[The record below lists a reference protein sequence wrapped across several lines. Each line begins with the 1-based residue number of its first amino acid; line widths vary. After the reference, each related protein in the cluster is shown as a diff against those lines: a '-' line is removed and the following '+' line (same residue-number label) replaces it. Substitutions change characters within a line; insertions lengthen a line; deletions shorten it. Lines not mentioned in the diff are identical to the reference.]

1 MRKQLPCWYGL
12 FAYLLLTIGA
22 ARPGYAQSAGWRMP
36 NQPAEAFN
44 CYPVPA
50 DRPGA
55 PGHRPASASRNTGYN
70 PNGYDITPRGDL
82 RVLIIYAGFTN
93 DIDSRAV
100 GYSGGPWPQT
110 DANHPVPGTS
120 FPTNAGGGF
129 YTSASQFSSSATDQT
144 ISNFYY
150 QMSQFSTSPLRMYA
164 TVFPKRINVT
174 ADAATDVTR
183 GFYAY
188 TDQVMQALKNDP
200 ATANFNFGQVDNRQ
214 GRPNF
219 QTDNSVPGT
228 DQVVDYAIVVW
239 RNAGQAYGLT
249 TIPVAG
255 GGGWASVSYTDN
267 IPSSD
272 GKRYEIYTGFTHTAG
287 LDGVNPPLFVH
298 EFAHTIYSSPHY
310 LLANGVVGQHFNA
323 TEGPGMMGYFR
334 SNFSANAWERWFNG
348 WAELQASGVSTDI
361 QDANSLAPT
370 SGLYTLRDFVTTGDM
385 VRIKLPGASGQYLWL
400 ENHQDIVSPF
410 GGSSGNVFNDRYD
423 FIMDGQTPSQ
433 PFPNAPRGIIAMVED
448 VSSNRNLPLDYFDD
462 QGVNGLKVLSAQGNF
477 DYTHSTT
484 TSTYNNHLYGI
495 PLYNFTDLI
504 PNPFGGESQISRHRF
519 DADGNGR
526 IVWNPTQGNSGG
538 PRNEQQFSVVVNGQ
552 FEDGILGPDIGYNQ
566 VGQKLGLSYPTPIFE
581 HQHYDSTA
589 VKLSSI
595 TLGGLSVELVG
606 KRRKDGAITIR
617 VRYDDAEVVANTRW
631 TGDLVLAPG
640 LSAGV
645 SGASLTIN
653 KSGTPNR
660 HLPTAAGDFIN
671 PTRVL
676 CPAGTTFYQNA
687 GPLDTGSGVSLEG
700 DKTTFQVAGT
710 VHLATR
716 GNTFVVGA
724 GTLLELFSGS
734 VFQLDPRAELL
745 IEAGGTL
752 LVHSGAT
759 IQGAGTLT
767 AAAGSYLCV
776 EPGAAITA
784 TRNFNRYNTGTN
796 PSLGLSGQNCQTTFL
811 VAPAP
816 TSTQRSLYTATPN
829 PANDRV
835 SLALLLQEA
844 GDVTISLQD
853 LSGVSK
859 LRLAPRS
866 LEAGTHTL
874 EVPLQGVPTGVY
886 MLVVESPEGRQVTR
900 LQVNH

>member
-1 MRKQLPCWYGL
+1 V
-12 FAYLLLTIGA
+12 A
-22 ARPGYAQSAGWRMP
+22 A
-36 NQPAEAFN
+36 
-44 CYPVPA
+44 
-50 DRPGA
+50 A
-55 PGHRPASASRNTGYN
+55 PGLACPSRNTGYN
-70 PNGYDITPRGDL
+70 PYGYDITPRGDL

-93 DIDSRAV
+93 DINSAAP
-100 GYSGGPWPQT
+100 GYSSGSWPQT

-120 FPTNAGGGF
+120 FPANAGGGF
-129 YTSASQFSSSATDQT
+129 YTSASQFSTSATDQT

-174 ADAATDVTR
+174 ADAATDVSG
-183 GFYAY
+183 GFYTY

-200 ATANFNFGQVDNRQ
+200 ATASFNFGQVDNRQ

-249 TIPVAG
+249 TTPVAG
-255 GGGWASVSYTDN
+255 GGGWASVSYTNN
-267 IPSSD
+267 IPSAD

-287 LDGVNPPLFVH
+287 MDGVNPPLFLH
-298 EFAHTIYSSPHY
+298 EFAHTFYSSPHY

-348 WAELQASGVSTDI
+348 WAELQASGANTDI
-361 QDANSLAPT
+361 QDASSLAAT
-370 SGLYTLRDFVTTGDM
+370 GGLYTLRDFVTTGDM
-385 VRIKLPGASGQYLWL
+385 VRIKLPGSSGQYLWL
-400 ENHQDIVSPF
+400 ENHQDPYSPF
-410 GGSSGNVFNDRYD
+410 GGVSGNVFNDRYE
-423 FIMDGQTPSQ
+423 FIMDGQNPSQ
-433 PFPNAPRGIIAMVED
+433 PFPGAPRGIIAMIED
-448 VSSNRNLPLDYFDD
+448 ASSDRNRPLDYFDD
-462 QGVNGLKVLSAQGNF
+462 QGVNGLKVMSAQGNF
-477 DYTHSTT
+477 DYTPSATT
-484 TSTYNNHLYGI
+484 GTYNNHLYGI
-495 PLYNFTDLI
+495 PLYNFTNPV

-519 DADGNGR
+519 DADGDGQ

-552 FEDGILGPDIGYNQ
+552 FEDGFLGPNIGYNQ
-566 VGQKLGLSYPTPIFE
+566 VGQKLGLSSPAPIFE
-581 HQHYDSTA
+581 HQHYDSNT
-589 VKLSSI
+589 VKLSPI
-595 TLGGLSVELVG
+595 TLSGLSVELVG

-617 VRYDDAEVVANTRW
+617 VRFDDAQVETNTRW

-645 SGASLTIN
+645 SGANLTIN

-700 DKTTFQVAGT
+700 DKTTFQLAGT
-710 VHLATR
+710 AQLGTR
-716 GNTFVVGA
+716 GNGFAVGN

-734 VFQLDPRAELL
+734 VFQLDPQAQLT
-745 IEAGGTL
+745 IAAGGTL
-752 LVHSGAT
+752 LVHAGAT

-767 AAAGSYLCV
+767 LENGAYICV
-776 EPGAAITA
+776 EPGASITA
-784 TRNFNRYNTGTN
+784 ARNFGRYNTGTN
-796 PSLGLSGQNCQTTFL
+796 PSLGLSSQNCQGSFL
-811 VAPAP
+811 VAPTTP
-816 TSTQRSLYTATPN
+816 STERSTFYTATPN
-829 PANDRV
+829 PANDQV
-835 SLALLLQEA
+835 TLALLLHEGGPVQ
-844 GDVTISLQD
+844 VSLQD
-853 LSGVSK
+853 LSGVP
-859 LRLAPRS
+859 RLTLEPRT
-866 LEAGTHTL
+866 LEAGTHKL
-874 EVPLQGVPTGVY
+874 DVPLHSIPTGVY
-886 MLVVESPEGRQVTR
+886 MLVVESSEGRQVTR